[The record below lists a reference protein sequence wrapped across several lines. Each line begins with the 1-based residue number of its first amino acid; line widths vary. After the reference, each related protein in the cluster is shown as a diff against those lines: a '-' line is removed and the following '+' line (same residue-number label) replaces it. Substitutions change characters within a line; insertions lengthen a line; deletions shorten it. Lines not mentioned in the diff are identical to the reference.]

1 MTAKTTTPDSRS
13 AKAVVKHNSGS
24 DEFNEEYVRRA
35 VNQTVE
41 DVIGESA
48 YVHDSTTK
56 WTNQIVEG
64 LVRTFV
70 GVAPQNKFIVTCMV
84 VQKSDAGMRSAT
96 SCFWNAQTDSGHSI
110 T

>member
-1 MTAKTTTPDSRS
+1 MKTSTPEQRNV
-13 AKAVVKHNSGS
+13 KAAVKHNTGS

-35 VNQTVE
+35 VNQSVE
-41 DVIGESA
+41 EVIGESP
-48 YVHDSTTK
+48 YVHDSTTG
-56 WTNQIVEG
+56 WTNAIVEG
-64 LVRTFV
+64 LVKRFV